1 MNKLFEIKYYY
12 DEKNYSKPTRKLFAP
27 NAQVAELV
35 AKRSKTYFV
44 KLEIIELEFE
54 NINVPR

>member
-27 NAQVAELV
+27 NTQVAELV